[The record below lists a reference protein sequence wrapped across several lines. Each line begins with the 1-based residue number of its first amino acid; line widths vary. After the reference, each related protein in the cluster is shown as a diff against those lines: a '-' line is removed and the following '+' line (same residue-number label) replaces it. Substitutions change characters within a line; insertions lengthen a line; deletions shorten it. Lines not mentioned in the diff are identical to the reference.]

1 MNKFIKYF
9 SVFFVLFFLLILFL
23 VNGITTSYFNS
34 TVQKKISEKFPLS
47 QLQFENITAS
57 LELKNLDIK
66 FNINK
71 PELFYNKKLI
81 DLKKIEFTS
90 SLLSIVKKENKLKK
104 VYLDLNRS
112 QINYFLP
119 IVDTLEITN
128 LSNYLK
134 KIKSGEV
141 EGIFSINLE
150 NLSDVSAKGLIKNL
164 SFEINNKIP
173 SVNSVNANFNY
184 KKFKLDIGINK
195 GIFDELKIKDSTF
208 ELDIRDVLNKTFKT
222 RILVDGQMN
231 SLLKLNEKN
240 NIYKIELPKGFT
252 NLNGKIELDIIFEGA
267 LNKDFSLSSFKS
279 NSQVKLLNGSVEYLL
294 LNKDPK
300 KNHTLKASN
309 LALKATLIDKKITID
324 GSLLF
329 EKNIFTFNFNQELA
343 SEKFKSNIKGKIDTK
358 IFDNT
363 FKNKFISGLV
373 GLDINVEKNKNLL
386 IDANIS
392 LDQAEFTIDTID
404 YKKNSGIESQL
415 KFKMSFEK
423 NFYLISD
430 FNYISNQDVI
440 SFNDLNLNKDFY
452 VNDLRIL
459 KTKTKDNNFSIIKK
473 KNQFLIN
480 GEKINLT
487 NYIKSLTSRVSK
499 RPLYSKNFNS
509 ELIVNFKQV
518 NIAED
523 FLNDVKMSAKLEKGK
538 IVNLNGFG
546 AFSNTETA
554 QIQIKKNNN
563 TNLETTLTSDRSKPF
578 LIGLNF
584 AKDFSNGKLN
594 FMSEKFNDN
603 KSYSKITLSKYYVK
617 KMPILANL
625 LSLTSFTGIIDTLE
639 GKGVFF
645 DKSYLEFEV
654 INKNLEIKE
663 AYGTGDSLGYTL
675 EGSINPEGFVSL
687 SGNLVP
693 AYMVNNIIRQI
704 PVVGK
709 VLTGKKGDGIFGASF
724 KIKGQPDSLKTTV
737 NPIRTLTP
745 RFIQRFIELFRSP
758 K

>member
-47 QLQFENITAS
+47 RLQFENITAS

-208 ELDIRDVLNKTFKT
+208 ELDVRDVLNKTFKT

-279 NSQVKLLNGSVEYLL
+279 NSQVKLLNGSAEYLL

-300 KNHTLKASN
+300 KNHTLKVSN
-309 LALKATLIDKKITID
+309 LTLKAAFIDKKITID

-329 EKNIFTFNFNQELA
+329 EKNIFTFNFNQELT
-343 SEKFKSNIKGKIDTK
+343 SEKFKSNIKGKIDTR

-363 FKNKFISGLV
+363 YKNKFISGLV
-373 GLDINVEKNKNLL
+373 GLDIN
-386 IDANIS
+386 I
-392 LDQAEFTIDTID
+392 
-404 YKKNSGIESQL
+404 
-415 KFKMSFEK
+415 
-423 NFYLISD
+423 
-430 FNYISNQDVI
+430 
-440 SFNDLNLNKDFY
+440 
-452 VNDLRIL
+452 
-459 KTKTKDNNFSIIKK
+459 
-473 KNQFLIN
+473 
-480 GEKINLT
+480 
-487 NYIKSLTSRVSK
+487 
-499 RPLYSKNFNS
+499 
-509 ELIVNFKQV
+509 
-518 NIAED
+518 
-523 FLNDVKMSAKLEKGK
+523 
-538 IVNLNGFG
+538 
-546 AFSNTETA
+546 
-554 QIQIKKNNN
+554 
-563 TNLETTLTSDRSKPF
+563 
-578 LIGLNF
+578 
-584 AKDFSNGKLN
+584 
-594 FMSEKFNDN
+594 
-603 KSYSKITLSKYYVK
+603 
-617 KMPILANL
+617 
-625 LSLTSFTGIIDTLE
+625 
-639 GKGVFF
+639 
-645 DKSYLEFEV
+645 
-654 INKNLEIKE
+654 
-663 AYGTGDSLGYTL
+663 
-675 EGSINPEGFVSL
+675 
-687 SGNLVP
+687 
-693 AYMVNNIIRQI
+693 
-704 PVVGK
+704 
-709 VLTGKKGDGIFGASF
+709 
-724 KIKGQPDSLKTTV
+724 
-737 NPIRTLTP
+737 
-745 RFIQRFIELFRSP
+745 
-758 K
+758 